1 MTLKIRI
8 LLLIFLSIVGL
19 FALNYYSD
27 DALEEANNSYIADSS
42 VATYQ
47 NSWLALMDQEFDAKV
62 LPFDP
67 EDGAIKFFDIWDP
80 EFSSTD
86 DLDQNALHLAID

>member
-8 LLLIFLSIVGL
+8 LLLIFLSIVAL

-27 DALEEANNSYIADSS
+27 DALEEANSTYIADSS

-47 NSWLALMDQEFDAKV
+47 NSWLALMDQSPMIFLFWGGGRWRAWHKMMQGTAGV
-62 LPFDP
+62 KGLAARGVPLLPP
-67 EDGAIKFFDIWDP
+67 KK
-80 EFSSTD
+80 
-86 DLDQNALHLAID
+86 